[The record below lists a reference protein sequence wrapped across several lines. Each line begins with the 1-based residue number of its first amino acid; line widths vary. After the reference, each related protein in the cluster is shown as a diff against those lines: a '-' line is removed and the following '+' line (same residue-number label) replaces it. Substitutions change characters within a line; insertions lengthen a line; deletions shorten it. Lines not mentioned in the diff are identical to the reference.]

1 MRIRLTSVILSVGF
15 LAAVSAWCAYPSRVD
30 AQAKPAAQT
39 KPATKAVPSRV
50 PASADRPPR
59 EVTMTGHV
67 VSVHAFMTGQYASP
81 DQAKS
86 TADNIRAGVPAAL
99 ETPTGLILLGQGTT
113 GVGRTLI
120 PLAFQEVEVHGKLYE
135 KGGLKYIDIASVE
148 AVEVEEEEEEEEEAE
163 GE

>member
-1 MRIRLTSVILSVGF
+1 MRMKITSVILSVGI
-15 LAAVSAWCAYPSRVD
+15 LAIVTAWCASPSRVD
-30 AQAKPAAQT
+30 AQANPSPQT
-39 KPATKAVPSRV
+39 R
-50 PASADRPPR
+50 PASKPVPGRPAMSGERPPR
-59 EVTMTGHV
+59 EVTMTGRV
-67 VSVHAFMTGQYASP
+67 VSVHSFMTGQYTSP

-135 KGGLKYIDIASVE
+135 KGGVKYIDIASVE
-148 AVEVEEEEEEEEEAE
+148 AVAADDEEVEDEEE